1 MSLSIK
7 HQAITLEI
15 NDVVNRVPIM
25 VHQGDSGTR
34 YIDCTITDSGTI
46 VTLES
51 QFTAIIK
58 ASNNGVTKAI
68 NGCEI
73 IGNTVIVKLT
83 DTMLDTPGELLC
95 ELTIQDGEK
104 IVTTQ
109 RFTVIVVGS
118 AINSK
123 DIVKAPEYLILTQ
136 LLKDVADIEA
146 NADKVQSL
154 VDNISSLES
163 VDELVTTANTA
174 NDFTFV
180 VAFNADDTLNNYI
193 PVPPDGIL
201 GAGVFTNN
209 KEITT
214 AFISCKVKQIGA
226 TFTGCT
232 NLRKVYVNQKASD
245 SKITSSA
252 IPATASLIYRDS
264 ADFVNVNYF
273 LASAITNL
281 SNRVSSI
288 LSDTP
293 SDTKTYPS
301 NKIDELLAEKESLEN
316 KLDPGG
322 NGIKHIQYPSVAY
335 LEEHHYNKTETDNL
349 LGDKAEKS
357 AVDNNTYDLSMLMPS
372 LVKTSTGTGIVNL
385 KNTAKNGVL
394 KITSDSQVTVKNQNM
409 FEDILNDSI
418 RKTKC
423 NVSYNNG
430 TYTVEYTGDGNNTFY
445 FGVNAGTGT
454 TYAPYLGEK
463 LKYNKN
469 LSFRINCDKLTRS
482 GCYITYFS
490 ADGLSIL
497 EKNYKTN
504 TEYKIEDVE
513 GAEFFTMRI
522 GFDYNNGAFTTG
534 DILHFSVQI
543 EYGDTVSDFVVP
555 RSNTENLSYEGV
567 TNIVGDGEITVEY
580 VPSMQK
586 LYDNLATA
594 IVALGGSL

>member
-34 YIDCTITDSGTI
+34 FIDCTITDSGTT

-68 NGCEI
+68 NGCKI
-73 IGNTVIVKLT
+73 NGNTVEVALT

-95 ELTIQDGEK
+95 ELTIQDGAK

-136 LLKDVADIEA
+136 LLKDVAEVDA
-146 NADKVQSL
+146 NADKVQNL

-163 VDELVTTANTA
+163 VDELVTTANNA

-180 VAFNADDTLNNYI
+180 VAFNADDTINNYI

-201 GAGVFTNN
+201 GAGVFINN

-214 AFISCKVKQIGA
+214 AFISCKIKEINGA

-232 NLRKVYVNQKASD
+232 NLRKIYVNQKASE
-245 SKITSSA
+245 SKITSSYV
-252 IPATASLIYRDS
+252 PDTATLIYRDS

-281 SNRVSSI
+281 SNRVSTI

-293 SDTKTYPS
+293 SDTTTFS
-301 NKIDELLAEKESLEN
+301 
-316 KLDPGG
+316 G
-322 NGIKHIQYPSVAY
+322 AY
-335 LEEHHYNKTETDNL
+335 LKEHFYDKTEVQNL
-349 LGDKAEKS
+349 VNEAIHSIVTVLYLSESESVLVVGKTVNADLADETLTVSFDK
-357 AVDNNTYDLSMLMPS
+357 NLFTYANE
-372 LVKTSTGTGIVNL
+372 T
-385 KNTAKNGVL
+385 L
-394 KITSDSQVTVKNQNM
+394 KI
-409 FEDILNDSI
+409 
-418 RKTKC
+418 
-423 NVSYNNG
+423 
-430 TYTVEYTGDGNNTFY
+430 
-445 FGVNAGTGT
+445 
-454 TYAPYLGEK
+454 
-463 LKYNKN
+463 
-469 LSFRINCDKLTRS
+469 
-482 GCYITYFS
+482 
-490 ADGLSIL
+490 
-497 EKNYKTN
+497 
-504 TEYKIEDVE
+504 
-513 GAEFFTMRI
+513 
-522 GFDYNNGAFTTG
+522 
-534 DILHFSVQI
+534 
-543 EYGDTVSDFVVP
+543 
-555 RSNTENLSYEGV
+555 
-567 TNIVGDGEITVEY
+567 
-580 VPSMQK
+580 
-586 LYDNLATA
+586 
-594 IVALGGSL
+594 GG